1 MAFVFGPPDDMSSF
15 LSTKSCHYL
24 KMKRLSHTHIISV
37 LHSKRLKSK
46 YSSENLDL
54 GHNSIISSVQFS
66 LVTILVFP
74 LSLGDQ
80 NFSLRGVDKISATSE
95 IFWIQ
100 SVSLATVL
108 EYSLVPPRF
117 ALLHIR
123 LDITNNIYLFNLK
136 IR

>member
-15 LSTKSCHYL
+15 LSTKSHHYL

-37 LHSKRLKSK
+37 LHSKQLQSK

-66 LVTILVFP
+66 LVTILMFP

-80 NFSLRGVDKISATSE
+80 NFSLRGVDEITTTSE

-136 IR
+136 IG